1 MEPGEQRDF
10 WERHI
15 GSWSA
20 SAYLKKKRLPF
31 IERIATPFRQ
41 HLRTRRDLGVE
52 LVAKSGAGRVLE
64 LGCGTGEF
72 AVALMQASTTLKGYM
87 GVDISGAA
95 ITEARE
101 HVRSAGGSTIET
113 EVRAAAV
120 EDLDLARLKEFDLVV
135 GLGLLPY
142 LTDSGFEKLSS
153 ICHGKKFLFDYH
165 PREASLTNI
174 LHFLY
179 RKASGYPFY
188 REFTAAQAKEIFS
201 RFRFGQFEIE
211 RRGILCFVQR
221 L

>member
-1 MEPGEQRDF
+1 MEPDEQRDF

-20 SAYLKKKRLPF
+20 SAYQKKQGLPF

-41 HLRTRRDLGVE
+41 HLRARRDLGVE
-52 LVAKSGAGRVLE
+52 IVAKSKAARVLE

-72 AVALMQASTTLKGYM
+72 AVALMQASPALKGYM
-87 GVDISGAA
+87 GVDISEAA
-95 ITEARE
+95 IADARA
-101 HVRSAGGSTIET
+101 HLQASGGSRIKT

-120 EDLDLARLKEFDLVV
+120 EDLDPARLNEFDMVV

-142 LTDSGFEKLSS
+142 VTDSGFEKLSS
-153 ICHGKKFLFDYH
+153 ICRGKKFLFDYH
-165 PREASLTNI
+165 PREASLTNV

-188 REFTAAQAKEIFS
+188 REFTADQAREIFS
-201 RFRFGQFEIE
+201 RFEFGQFEIE
-211 RRGILCFVQR
+211 RHGILCFVQR

>member
-1 MEPGEQRDF
+1 MEPSEQRDF

-20 SAYLKKKRLPF
+20 SAYQKKKGLPF

-41 HLRTRRDLGVE
+41 HLRARRDLGVKI
-52 LVAKSGAGRVLE
+52 VAESGATRVLE

-72 AVALMQASTTLKGYM
+72 AVALMQASPTLKGYM
-87 GVDISGAA
+87 GVDISEAA
-95 ITEARE
+95 IAEAGE
-101 HVRSAGGSTIET
+101 HLRAAGGSRLET

-120 EDLDLARLKEFDLVV
+120 EDLDPARLNEFDMVV

-142 LTDSGFEKLSS
+142 VTDGGFEKLSS
-153 ICHGKKFLFDYH
+153 ICRSKKFLFDYH
-165 PREASLTNI
+165 PREASLTNV

-188 REFTAAQAKEIFS
+188 REFAVDEAREIFS
-201 RFRFGQFEIE
+201 RFEFGQFEIE
-211 RRGILCFVQR
+211 RHGILCFVQR